1 MPIKA
6 DGSKAASWKK
16 KCVCVC
22 VHVRGQ
28 FLLLF
33 GCNANKSD
41 PLSMTKGSTGLVS
54 VQAILLTFSVSISV
68 CLQKIKTGSV
78 NTMHCGDT

>member
-6 DGSKAASWKK
+6 DGRITEQQGSVMEKK
-16 KCVCVC
+16 MFVCVR
-22 VHVRGQ
+22 VRGQ

-54 VQAILLTFSVSISV
+54 AQAILFTVSVSISV
-68 CLQKIKTGSV
+68 CLK
-78 NTMHCGDT
+78 N